1 MSANIAVINFS
12 AGGTLTVSGKTTL
25 GSELLSM
32 NSGSFQGLST
42 TSLATSGATTFN
54 ALPTSTMTPTSNSQL
69 TTKVYV
75 DTQITTTDL
84 ARKSYVDASMGVLN
98 SLIASTDAARKSY
111 VDASMGVLNT
121 RITSVDA
128 NRKTYIDNAITA
140 LTYPGKV
147 VLMKCWSANIPNP
160 GYVVFNPTVNSG
172 QYSTNWTRILLDDFQ
187 VISSSNFVL
196 ITFDCNYSVSGNAN
210 SGVDSFNARILVNGV
225 QCAYKSVSLGDY
237 RASGTLF
244 PLTAY
249 SAATSAALPAN
260 KGFITIEVQAQQGSA
275 DDILTIDSSNWNLTV
290 SETTPYNI

>member
-1 MSANIAVINFS
+1 MSANIAVVNFT

-75 DTQITTTDL
+75 DTQITSTDL
-84 ARKSYVDASMGVLN
+84 ARKTYVDNADGVLNTRITSVDAS
-98 SLIASTDAARKSY
+98 RKTY
-111 VDASMGVLNT
+111 VDNADGVLNT

-147 VLMKCWSANIPNP
+147 VFMKCWSANV
-160 GYVVFNPTVNSG
+160 YDAAKVFNPIIDSG
-172 QYSTNWTRILLDDFQ
+172 QNSNNWTQITSTTFKP
-187 VISSSNFVL
+187 ISPNNFL
-196 ITFDCNYSVSGNAN
+196 SITFDCNYSVSGNAN
-210 SGVDSFNARILVNGV
+210 SGVDTFNAKILVNNT
-225 QCAYKSVSLGDY
+225 QCAYKTVNLGGY
-237 RASGTLF
+237 RSSGTLF
-244 PLTAY
+244 PLSAY
-249 SAATSAALPAN
+249 SPALSASAN
-260 KGFITIEVQAQQGSA
+260 QGYIYIDVMAQQGTA
-275 DDILTIDSSNWNLTV
+275 DDILTIDKDNWTLTV
-290 SETTPYNI
+290 TEMTPYDLI